1 MRSEGSGRRGDGS
14 VGGGERE
21 ERGWKGRGR
30 KGLVGGVR
38 EVGGR

>member
-21 ERGWKGRGR
+21 ERGYGREEG
-30 KGLVGGVR
+30 GGVWS
-38 EVGGR
+38 EG